1 MLKIL
6 CCVKQVPDVDQMRMD
21 PETGNLIRA
30 GVPAILNP
38 QDANALSAAVKV
50 KEQYGAE
57 ITLITMGPPNAEA
70 ALRECL
76 AAGADKAVLVTDR
89 AFGNADTLATS
100 YSIMSAAATQGS
112 YDMIFCG
119 KESLD
124 GATGQMGAQLA
135 QRFGAAQV
143 TSTLLIKEVNEEAR
157 TAVVERELEDGI
169 ETLEVKLPCLF
180 TIEKQNYPARIP
192 NLSEEETAAVVEKF
206 KALVEAN
213 GTLEE
218 MEEMGK
224 RKLAYEINY
233 ISEGYYVLMKFTSA
247 PEFPAEL
254 DRILGIT
261 DGILRR
267 LITLR
272 AE

>member
-6 CCVKQVPDVDQMRMD
+6 CCVKQVPDVDRMQMD

-38 QDANALSAAVKV
+38 QDANAL
-50 KEQYGAE
+50 
-57 ITLITMGPPNAEA
+57 
-70 ALRECL
+70 
-76 AAGADKAVLVTDR
+76 
-89 AFGNADTLATS
+89 
-100 YSIMSAAATQGS
+100 AAATQDS

-143 TSTLLIKEVNEEAR
+143 TSTLLIKEVNEEVK

-192 NLSEEETAAVVEKF
+192 NLKGKMAAK
-206 KALVEAN
+206 KAAITTITSNDIPGLDRECIGDAGSPTKVPRMFPPVMPEPGVIIDEGSAEAN
-213 GTLEE
+213 SSKLLE
-218 MEEMGK
+218 
-224 RKLAYEINY
+224 I
-233 ISEGYYVLMKFTSA
+233 MK
-247 PEFPAEL
+247 
-254 DRILGIT
+254 G
-261 DGILRR
+261 
-267 LITLR
+267 
-272 AE
+272 

>member
-30 GVPAILNP
+30 GIPAILNP
-38 QDANALSAAVKV
+38 QDANALSAAIKV
-50 KEQYGAE
+50 KEQYGAQ
-57 ITLITMGPPNAEA
+57 ITLITMGPPAAEA

-76 AAGADKAVLVTDR
+76 AMGADKAVLVTDR

-100 YSIMSAAATQGS
+100 YVIASAADTQDK

-143 TSTLLIKEVNEEAR
+143 TSTLLIKQVDTEKM
-157 TAVVERELEDGI
+157 TVVVDRELENGV
-169 ETLEVKLPCLF
+169 ETLEASLPCLF
-180 TIEKQNYPARIP
+180 TIEKTNYPVRIP
-192 NLSEEETAAVVEKF
+192 NLKGKMAAK
-206 KALVEAN
+206 KAVI
-213 GTLEE
+213 TT
-218 MEEMGK
+218 
-224 RKLAYEINY
+224 
-233 ISEGYYVLMKFTSA
+233 VTSDDI
-247 PEFPAEL
+247 PGL
-254 DRILGIT
+254 DRSRIGDPGSPTKVPRMFPPVLPEPGKIIDEGST
-261 DGILRR
+261 QANVRSVLR
-267 LITLR
+267 LIK
-272 AE
+272 A

>member
-76 AAGADKAVLVTDR
+76 AVGADKAVLVTDR

-112 YDMIFCG
+112 
-119 KESLD
+119 
-124 GATGQMGAQLA
+124 
-135 QRFGAAQV
+135 
-143 TSTLLIKEVNEEAR
+143 
-157 TAVVERELEDGI
+157 
-169 ETLEVKLPCLF
+169 
-180 TIEKQNYPARIP
+180 
-192 NLSEEETAAVVEKF
+192 
-206 KALVEAN
+206 
-213 GTLEE
+213 
-218 MEEMGK
+218 
-224 RKLAYEINY
+224 
-233 ISEGYYVLMKFTSA
+233 
-247 PEFPAEL
+247 
-254 DRILGIT
+254 
-261 DGILRR
+261 
-267 LITLR
+267 
-272 AE
+272 

>member
-38 QDANALSAAVKV
+38 QDANALSAAMKI
-50 KEQYGAE
+50 KAQYGAE
-57 ITLITMGPPNAEA
+57 ITLITMGPPNAES

-76 AAGADKAVLVTDR
+76 AVGADKAVLVTDR

-100 YSIMSAAATQGS
+100 YAILSAAATQDK

-135 QRFGAAQV
+135 QRFGAAQI
-143 TSTLLIKEVNEEAR
+143 TGTLLIKDVNEAEG
-157 TAVVERELEDGI
+157 TVVAERELENGV
-169 ETLEVKLPCLF
+169 ETLQAKLPCLF
-180 TIEKQNYPARIP
+180 TMEKTNYPARIP
-192 NLSEEETAAVVEKF
+192 NLKGKMRAKKAEITTITADDIPGLDRGRIGDPGSPTKVPRMFPPVLPEPGVMIDEGSA
-206 KALVEAN
+206 EAN
-213 GTLEE
+213 AAKLLEIIK
-218 MEEMGK
+218 G
-224 RKLAYEINY
+224 
-233 ISEGYYVLMKFTSA
+233 V
-247 PEFPAEL
+247 
-254 DRILGIT
+254 
-261 DGILRR
+261 
-267 LITLR
+267 
-272 AE
+272 